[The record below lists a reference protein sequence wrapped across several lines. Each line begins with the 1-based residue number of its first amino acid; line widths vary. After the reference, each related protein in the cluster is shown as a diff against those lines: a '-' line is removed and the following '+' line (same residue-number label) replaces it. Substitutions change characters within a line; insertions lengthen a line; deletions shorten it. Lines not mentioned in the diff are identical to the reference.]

1 MLNSNNHAEYADI
14 KNLSEAVK
22 VFLEI
27 SPIII
32 AIIGVIVT
40 LGSIQNT
47 SHVIV
52 LETVVILMLLI
63 ILALSLFSLQY
74 SIKSSLKQIK
84 ILFTV
89 LFLLQLALLIG
100 VLTISK
106 STLFA
111 YLYFFLLFLFSV
123 TSYFMQRNLINLS
136 YPPLYIYGYTM
147 DLFFST
153 IFILLFIINSSS
165 VYSLIPLI
173 LFFAFFGAFYS
184 LTGRRIKQKFYSLPL

>member
-22 VFLEI
+22 VFLEM

-84 ILFTV
+84 ILFTG
-89 LFLLQLALLIG
+89 L
-100 VLTISK
+100 
-106 STLFA
+106 
-111 YLYFFLLFLFSV
+111 
-123 TSYFMQRNLINLS
+123 
-136 YPPLYIYGYTM
+136 
-147 DLFFST
+147 
-153 IFILLFIINSSS
+153 
-165 VYSLIPLI
+165 
-173 LFFAFFGAFYS
+173 
-184 LTGRRIKQKFYSLPL
+184 